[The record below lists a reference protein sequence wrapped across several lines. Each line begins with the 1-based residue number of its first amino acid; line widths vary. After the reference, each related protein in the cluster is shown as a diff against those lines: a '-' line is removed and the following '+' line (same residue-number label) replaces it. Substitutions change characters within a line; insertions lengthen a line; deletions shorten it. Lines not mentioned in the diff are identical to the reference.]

1 MNVPPE
7 HHDEIRHKTEILCTN
22 LQISLRPTPL
32 INAWT
37 WNCGKEWCRYVQRD
51 FCHTKRNHQLDIL
64 EQWFSSRT
72 AQSDY
77 NYVYCDL
84 FAFRLSSSIYCTCF
98 SRGLWEVLLKSYGT
112 NMVINIYKSKEWIV
126 VKATPMA
133 SNLDFWMLSQKANF
147 SLSFFA
153 LQHESAGK
161 RKLSGKNEMG
171 VIVRTL
177 VEKGTKICEVL
188 CSNQSKPSWHVLRTQ

>member
-1 MNVPPE
+1 MNVPSE
-7 HHDEIRHKTEILCTN
+7 HHDEIRHKTEILSTN
-22 LQISLRPTPL
+22 LQIALPPTPL

-37 WNCGKEWCRYVQRD
+37 WNCGKEWCRYVQWD
-51 FCHTKRNHQLDIL
+51 FLPHQT
-64 EQWFSSRT
+64 QSSTWYTRAVIQFRT

-84 FAFRLSSSIYCTCF
+84 FVFRLSSICCTCF

-147 SLSFFA
+147 SLKYLFFNTS
-153 LQHESAGK
+153 LQVRGNWAGK
-161 RKLSGKNEMG
+161 TRW
-171 VIVRTL
+171 V
-177 VEKGTKICEVL
+177 
-188 CSNQSKPSWHVLRTQ
+188 